1 MGFLQSSHIENGFLS
16 AQDSSVPTKETTTN
30 LLIKEYFKKRHSS
43 RVVLL
48 LVVLL
53 GTSMVIGD
61 GILTPTMSG
70 MSSYQ
75 ITMIYSV
82 DMFSFFG
89 CCLCRFFILR
99 LCHFLLTVLSA
110 VYGIQIKVPNLH
122 ESKL

>member
-1 MGFLQSSHIENGFLS
+1 MTTAKSSHIENGFLS

-30 LLIKEYFKKRHSS
+30 LLIKEFFKKRHSS

-61 GILTPTMSG
+61 GILTPTMS
-70 MSSYQ
+70 
-75 ITMIYSV
+75 
-82 DMFSFFG
+82 
-89 CCLCRFFILR
+89 
-99 LCHFLLTVLSA
+99 VLSA